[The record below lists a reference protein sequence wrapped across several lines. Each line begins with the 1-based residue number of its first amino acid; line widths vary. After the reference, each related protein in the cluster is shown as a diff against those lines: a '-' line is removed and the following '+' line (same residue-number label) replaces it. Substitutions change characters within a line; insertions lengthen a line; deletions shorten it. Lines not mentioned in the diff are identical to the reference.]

1 MGAGMVG
8 GSFLKDVPPTSV
20 FNALQQPYQL
30 H

>member
-20 FNALQQPYQL
+20 FNVLQQPYQL